1 MGFFSPKNTPENAVK
16 AQIDAKLAFIN
27 DKYTEIGRFVKLRM
41 ADKIEEPE
49 VKNLIAQIDATLEE
63 LKNLNEQLL
72 TIRGMKLCSGCGHEI
87 PVNMAFCPNCGTKQ
101 PEMAQPVYQQPAQGG
116 AVPMGAQPVIQN
128 SQGYHN
134 HPVSPAYT
142 QPQANPVYGDPA
154 HEFTFAQTETVT
166 LTQVLEADII
176 MGNVP
181 VELICQ
187 NHHLEWFQSNFAG
200 PDTYLVP
207 GVLPEQCLVTN
218 ATGAYGLAI
227 SEWMLGLWLGL
238 QKDLF
243 LYRDRQTQHKW
254 DAITRQVRPVA
265 GSRVL
270 CVGMG
275 DIGSNFAM
283 RAHALGA
290 EVVGVR
296 RSVRPGAPCPD
307 YCLRVVPQSELDAE
321 LPQADLVALSL
332 PGTPETLHM
341 FDAARLAR
349 CKQGA
354 ILLNVGRGSTVDCLA
369 LADAVHS
376 GHLFGAALDVTDP
389 EPLPSDHPLWSEPN
403 VIITPHISGR
413 FSLAKILDNIVE
425 IFIHNLKLYAAGQ
438 PVDNQVSRTT
448 HYVSGGSGGQRLV
461 CGMP

>member
-1 MGFFSPKNTPENAVK
+1 MPKHVLVALPLSDAQRSALQASVPEYE
-16 AQIDAKLAFIN
+16 FI
-27 DKYTEIGRFVKLRM
+27 
-41 ADKIEEPE
+41 
-49 VKNLIAQIDATLEE
+49 
-63 LKNLNEQLL
+63 
-72 TIRGMKLCSGCGHEI
+72 
-87 PVNMAFCPNCGTKQ
+87 
-101 PEMAQPVYQQPAQGG
+101 
-116 AVPMGAQPVIQN
+116 
-128 SQGYHN
+128 
-134 HPVSPAYT
+134 
-142 QPQANPVYGDPA
+142 
-154 HEFTFAQTETVT
+154 FAQTETVT
-166 LTQVLEADII
+166 LAQVLEADII

-207 GVLPEQCLVTN
+207 GVLPEHCLVTN

-389 EPLPSDHPLWSEPN
+389 EPLPSDHPLWNEPN

-413 FSLAKILDNIVE
+413 FSLAITSSCTLPGSRWTTRSAAPPTMSAAAVAASGWCAACRKGSYFQPFCAKILHNSFGYCRIVV
-425 IFIHNLKLYAAGQ
+425 FADSATHGGVFMLYQLFWLFLAFSFLGWCLEVAATAVRLGQ
-438 PVDNQVSRTT
+438 YRDRGVLHGPLCPVYGITGCHHCPAGIERRVVLPVFVQRAVC
-448 HYVSGGSGGQRLV
+448 HGGGMDCRAFAGALQPHPLV
-461 CGMP
+461 GLL